1 MTIALWSD
9 RPVEQ
14 ARLFNPAFL
23 AALIWSC
30 TKEYFSIVQ
39 QGMPYPLLFV
49 AMPVILHK
57 STRDGLPR
65 SVRTSLASWLAENP
79 QVQVRFAERASPLVP
94 LVKEGLLFGANGK
107 LLEVSSSRI
116 IAVAQPH
123 YSMRGFLREAT
134 AEVNDCMTKS
144 KFVGKWFA
152 SSGDY
157 TTVMALWGVTP

>member
-14 ARLFNPAFL
+14 ARLLNPAFL

-30 TKEYFSIVQ
+30 AEGYCSINQ
-39 QGMPYPLLFV
+39 QGMPYPLSFV

-57 STRDGLPR
+57 STREGLPR
-65 SVRTSLASWLAENP
+65 SVRTSLAAWLGENP
-79 QVQVRFAERASPLVP
+79 QVHVRFTERASTLVP
-94 LVKEGLLFGANGK
+94 LVKEGMLFGTNGQ
-107 LLEVSSSRI
+107 LLGISSSRI
-116 IAVAQPH
+116 IAAARPRLT
-123 YSMRGFLREAT
+123 SGFLREAT
-134 AEVNDCMTKS
+134 NEVNDCMAKA

-157 TTVMALWGVTP
+157 TTVMALLGVTP